1 MKIAIFTD
9 TYTPD
14 INGVVSSVVT
24 LKKGLE
30 DLGHEVYIITSHK
43 GFSSD
48 TSEDHV
54 YRLPGLEIKKLY
66 GYKLG
71 TPYSRAIRDEIAG
84 LNLDVIHV
92 QQEFTVSVFGRIVAH
107 QLQIPV
113 VYTYHTMY
121 EDYTHYVN
129 RFNLKS
135 LDDVTKRLLSGV
147 IRYLGDSV
155 GAVIAPSMKT
165 EEALR
170 RYGVS
175 RPIHIIPTGLDLEA
189 FKRENVDMQAVQQ
202 LKETYKL
209 DANTKLISY
218 IGRVAQEKD
227 IDIIVDGFQYVS
239 DPNVKMMVV
248 GGGPSLDDLIK
259 QAKKLGIED
268 RIIFTDKQPSEMMPT
283 YYALADAFVSPS
295 LSETQG
301 MTFIEALAAGLPV
314 FARHD
319 EVLDEL
325 VYENKTGFYFEDG
338 KEFAKKVDDFFS
350 LAVEKRVAFKEACQ
364 KVVEKYD
371 VEQFAKHVESVYKEV
386 IRDYEDSYS
395 IENVRTSDDC
405 MRLRLIN
412 EKSQDEVNLLVS
424 LDDYVTFQL
433 RKDGFIEYSLFL
445 MLKKKEKYLLAYRAC
460 LRKIRVKDR
469 TRKEMYDFLVNE
481 EDPLGIDQINRLVE
495 TLESKG
501 YINDEV
507 YTLMYVERYGSSLSK
522 KKLIRQLRAKGIPYE
537 MIEQHLQMI
546 TEDDELAKAKVLARK
561 YQDSIRNRSLKEK
574 KDMIK
579 NKLIKNGFTFTQA
592 NEVVE
597 ELDFDEDALKEN
609 VALSNAYDKAH
620 RTYARKYSDKELVNR
635 IIQYLLRKGFN
646 YDDIL
651 RELEKRE
658 LHGSE

>member
-24 LKKGLE
+24 LKAGLE
-30 DLGHEVYIITSHK
+30 QLGHEVYIITSHK
-43 GFSSD
+43 GFTPD
-48 TSEDHV
+48 TSEKNV

-71 TPYSRAIRDEIAG
+71 TPYSRAVRDEIASLG
-84 LNLDVIHV
+84 LDVIHV
-92 QQEFTVSVFGRIVAH
+92 QQEFTVSIFGRIVAH

-129 RFNLKS
+129 RFNLKGV
-135 LDDVTKRLLSGV
+135 DEVTKRLLSGAV
-147 IRYLGDSV
+147 RYLGDSV

-165 EEALR
+165 EEALL

-175 RPIHIIPTGLDLEA
+175 RPIHIIPTGIDLDA
-189 FKRENVDMQAVQQ
+189 FK
-202 LKETYKL
+202 KEHIDKQVVNDLRKQYGL
-209 DANTKLISY
+209 DEQTKLISY
-218 IGRVAQEKD
+218 IGRLAQEKD
-227 IDIIVDGFQYVS
+227 IDMIVEGFQYVR
-239 DPNVKMMVV
+239 DPQIKMMIV
-248 GGGPSLDDLIK
+248 GGGPSLDDLKK
-259 QAKKLGIED
+259 QAAKLQLED
-268 RIIFTDKQPSEMMPT
+268 RIIFTDKQPSNMMPS

-301 MTFIEALAAGLPV
+301 MTFIEALASGLPV

-325 VYENKTGFYFEDG
+325 VYENKTGFYFADE
-338 KEFAKKVDDFFS
+338 KEFAQKVDSFFA
-350 LAVEKRVAFKEACQ
+350 LEKAEREAYERACQ
-364 KVVEKYD
+364 QVVEKYD
-371 VEQFAKHVESVYKEV
+371 VEKFAKSVEGVYKEV
-386 IRDYEDSYS
+386 IRDYAESYS
-395 IENVRTSDDC
+395 IESVRTSDDC

-412 EKSQDEVNLLVS
+412 EKSDDDETLLVS

-445 MLKKKEKYLLAYRAC
+445 MLKKKEKMLLAYRMC

-469 TRKEMYDFLVNE
+469 TRKEIYDLLVND
-481 EDPLGIDQINRLVE
+481 EDPLSIDQINKLVE
-495 TLESKG
+495 TLENKG

-507 YTLMYVERYGSSLSK
+507 YTLMYVERNGSALSK
-522 KKLIRQLRAKGIPYE
+522 KKLVRQLRAKGIPYD
-537 MIEQHLQMI
+537 MIDQHLQTI
-546 TEDDELAKAKVLARK
+546 TEEDELAKAKVLARK
-561 YQDSIRNRSLKEK
+561 YQDGIRNRSLKEK

-597 ELDFDEDALKEN
+597 QLDFAEDELKEN
-609 VALSNAYDKAH
+609 VALSSAYEKAL
-620 RTYARKYSDKELVNR
+620 RTYSRKYSEKELVNR